1 MRWLVSFSYFIFID
15 QNFSNIKLSN
25 VIRGNQLTFTSQYY
39 WKSTWSPLRAWCRL
53 GTAGMRGVAQL
64 YSKFWIH
71 SFQNFEFTL
80 FIIRIT
86 FSSRFWIHSLQ
97 NLVGKLTWVQKV
109 PKRGGVNHSGL
120 VQKFAEVNLMNP
132 SYSINSQEIL
142 QFYMASPSVSSS
154 PPTSSPPSREYTAVW
169 GTMSGPTSCGTGT
182 GTTRWLSWS
191 MVSST
196 STFILQPRRQVSLT
210 SYVTSLLV

>member
-1 MRWLVSFSYFIFID
+1 MFEYWPKKLFWTGHNKAMHWNFLMSIKKSLWYISIVIMQGKLRTFYLTINNAVRVRWLVSFSYFIFID

-80 FIIRIT
+80 FIIDK
-86 FSSRFWIHSLQ
+86 
-97 NLVGKLTWVQKV
+97 VGFKQGL
-109 PKRGGVNHSGL
+109 KR
-120 VQKFAEVNLMNP
+120 
-132 SYSINSQEIL
+132 
-142 QFYMASPSVSSS
+142 
-154 PPTSSPPSREYTAVW
+154 
-169 GTMSGPTSCGTGT
+169 
-182 GTTRWLSWS
+182 
-191 MVSST
+191 
-196 STFILQPRRQVSLT
+196 
-210 SYVTSLLV
+210 